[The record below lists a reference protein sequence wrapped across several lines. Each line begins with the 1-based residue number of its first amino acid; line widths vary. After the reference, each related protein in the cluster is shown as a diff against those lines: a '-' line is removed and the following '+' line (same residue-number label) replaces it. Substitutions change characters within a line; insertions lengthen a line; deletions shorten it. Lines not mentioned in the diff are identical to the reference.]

1 MSSETVARAIH
12 RYVHRM
18 NYVVET
24 VLVAA
29 LNSWS
34 DTNAVAV
41 HMPNESVAS
50 TMNEQHME
58 MNTSNEVCS
67 RSSVHIAVCMVW
79 HKVQV

>member
-50 TMNEQHME
+50 TMN
-58 MNTSNEVCS
+58 
-67 RSSVHIAVCMVW
+67 A
-79 HKVQV
+79 